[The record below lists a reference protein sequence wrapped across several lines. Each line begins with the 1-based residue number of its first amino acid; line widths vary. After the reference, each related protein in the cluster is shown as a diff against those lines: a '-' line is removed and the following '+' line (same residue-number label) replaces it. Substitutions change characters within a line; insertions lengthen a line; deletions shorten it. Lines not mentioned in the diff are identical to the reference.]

1 MHRVLVA
8 YATNAGS
15 TAEVAQVVGEALVGS
30 GAEVEVRRIEDITEI
45 GGFAAVVVGAPMIM
59 GWHRAAVGFVKKHR
73 RELAAK
79 KVGYFLTALS
89 MTQVPHHLEG
99 ILIAVDPALA
109 KAPKKEGRLTF
120 KERFATVD
128 EYVGPVLRAVSEVAP
143 VGVGVFGGKLDPSRL
158 KWWQRIF
165 VTRIIGAR
173 PGEYRNWPFIR
184 EWAARLAS
192 EIARS
197 GGE

>member
-1 MHRVLVA
+1 MPRVLVA

-15 TAEVAQVVGEALVGS
+15 TAEVAQVVGEVLTGS
-30 GAEVEVRRIEDITEI
+30 GAEVEVRRIEEITEI
-45 GGFAAVVVGAPMIM
+45 GSFGAVVIGAPMII
-59 GWHRAAVGFVKKHR
+59 GWHRAAVGFAKKHR

-99 ILIAVDPALA
+99 VSVAVDPALA
-109 KAPKKEGRLTF
+109 KAPKKAGRLSF

-128 EYVGPVLRAVSEVAP
+128 EYVRPVLRAVPEVAP
-143 VGVGVFGGKLDPSRL
+143 VGVAVFGGKLDPSRL
-158 KWWQRIF
+158 KWWQKLF

-184 EWAARLAS
+184 EWTAGLAS
-192 EIARS
+192 EMLR
-197 GGE
+197 